1 MDEFL
6 RIYLRDQLAMGI
18 GWREL
23 ARRAARN
30 NKGTETG
37 AALDRVATAI
47 AEDVDTFRKIMDRLR
62 IAPDP
67 VKNTAAL
74 VAERVGRLK
83 PNGRL
88 RAYSPLS
95 RFEELELLTMGIDG
109 KKQMWATLRDLA
121 GLGVRIQDID
131 FDRLVARAQEQ
142 RDELEPHR
150 EAAGTEA
157 FVTASRG
164 S

>member
-23 ARRAARN
+23 ARRAARSN
-30 NKGTETG
+30 EGTEMG
-37 AALDRVATAI
+37 EALDRVAKAI
-47 AEDVDTFRKIMDRLR
+47 AADVDTFREIMRRLR
-62 IAPDP
+62 ITPDP

-74 VAERVGRLK
+74 AAERVGRLK

-88 RAYSPLS
+88 RGYSPLS

-109 KKQMWATLRDLA
+109 KKQMWTTLRDLA
-121 GLGVRIQDID
+121 GLRARITDID
-131 FDRLVARAQEQ
+131 FDHLVARAEEQ
-142 RDELEPHR
+142 RAELEPYR
-150 EAAGTEA
+150 VAAGAEA
-157 FVTASRG
+157 FTTA
-164 S
+164 

>member
-23 ARRAARN
+23 ARRAARSN
-30 NKGTETG
+30 EGTEMG
-37 AALDRVATAI
+37 EALDRVAKAI
-47 AEDVDTFRKIMDRLR
+47 AADVDTFREIMRRLR
-62 IAPDP
+62 ITPDP

-74 VAERVGRLK
+74 AAERVGRLK

-88 RAYSPLS
+88 RGYSPLS

-109 KKQMWATLRDLA
+109 KKQMWTTLRDLA
-121 GLGVRIQDID
+121 GLRARITDID
-131 FDRLVARAQEQ
+131 FDHLVVRAEEQ
-142 RDELEPHR
+142 RAELEPYR
-150 EAAGTEA
+150 VAAGAEA
-157 FVTASRG
+157 FATA
-164 S
+164 